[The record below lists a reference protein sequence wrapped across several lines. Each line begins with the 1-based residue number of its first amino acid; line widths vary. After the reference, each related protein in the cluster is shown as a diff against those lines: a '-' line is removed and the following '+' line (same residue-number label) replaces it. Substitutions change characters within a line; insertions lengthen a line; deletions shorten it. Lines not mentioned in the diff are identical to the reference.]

1 MTRFQPNSYKI
12 ERIPLPL
19 PISEHHKDVQL
30 YINLFFV
37 NGYPFLATKSEKLNS
52 VTSHRRKSRST
63 AQITKVLDMVLDK
76 YDKLG
81 YNVTIVLGDNE
92 FNIAKLKE

>member
-1 MTRFQPNSYKI
+1 MKQYQLKPDRI
-12 ERIPLPL
+12 ERIPLQL

-92 FNIAKLKE
+92 FKIAKLKA